1 MRASWHDFFGVL
13 RDYMNHF
20 ENLSPFLLA
29 LVVLAVGWMF
39 AIAISSLVRRMLQRT
54 DLDNRLVQWVVGGNT
69 PAIEIEKWVA
79 KGVYY
84 LILLFVAIAFFQV
97 LGFTSVTLPLNQML
111 VEIFTFAP
119 RIFSAGLLLFTAW
132 ILAKIVRTVV
142 SRILVAARVDDRLG
156 ESAGWQAGQKLAIA
170 ESISNTLYWL
180 VFLVFLPAI
189 LDALGLDGVLAPIH
203 AMLGKIL
210 GFLPNIFSGAV
221 ILFIGWFAA
230 RIVQRIVTNILA
242 ATGIDEA
249 GERVG
254 AGGIMG
260 GQALSGLA
268 GLILY
273 TLILVLA
280 ATAALDALKFEA
292 ISGPVSQMLGI
303 VLGALPALFTAG
315 LVLLMAL
322 LIGRFLA
329 RLVSELL
336 RGMGFDSILSRL
348 GIGKEPS
355 NGEITPSDIVGKL
368 LQMAVLV
375 FAAIEAAHLIGFAG
389 LASLLIDLTIFAGHV
404 VLGIFIFGVGLFL
417 ANTVGGLVVERGGA
431 QGPMFRILIRGA
443 IMVLTT
449 AMALREMGL
458 ASEIINLAFG
468 LLLGAIAVAI
478 AIAFGFGSRD
488 IAAREV
494 EKWLVSI
501 RKDES
506 KNK

>member
-1 MRASWHDFFGVL
+1 MTGSWQDFFGVL
-13 RDYMNHF
+13 KDYLNHF

-29 LVVLAVGWMF
+29 LVVLAAGWMF

-54 DLDNRLVQWVVGGNT
+54 DLDNRLVQWVVGDNT
-69 PAIEIEKWVA
+69 PAIEIEKWAA

-119 RIFSAGLLLFTAW
+119 RIFSAGLLFFTAW
-132 ILAKIVRTVV
+132 ILAKIVRTVINKV
-142 SRILVAARVDDRLG
+142 LVAARVDDRLG
-156 ESAGWQAGQKLAIA
+156 ESAGWQAGQLAIA

-189 LDALGLDGVLAPIH
+189 LDTLGLDGVLAPIH
-203 AMLGKIL
+203 AMLGKVL
-210 GFLPNIFSGAV
+210 GFLPNIFSCGI

-230 RIVQRIVTNILA
+230 RIVQRIVTNVLA
-242 ATGIDEA
+242 ATGIDQA

-254 AGGIMG
+254 AGAIMG
-260 GQALSGLA
+260 GQALSSLA

-273 TLILVLA
+273 TLVLVLA
-280 ATAALDALKFEA
+280 AAAALDALEFEA
-292 ISGPVSQMLGI
+292 ISGPVSQMLAI
-303 VLGALPALFTAG
+303 IFGALPAIFTAG
-315 LVLLMAL
+315 LVLLVAL

-329 RLVSELL
+329 RMVSELL

-348 GIGKEPS
+348 GIGREPS
-355 NGEITPSDIVGKL
+355 NGEITPSEIVGKL
-368 LQMAVLV
+368 LQLAVLV
-375 FAAIEAAHLIGFAG
+375 FAAIEAANMIGFSG
-389 LASLLIDLTIFAGHV
+389 LASMLIDLTIFAGHV

-431 QGPMFRILIRGA
+431 QGPLFRILIRGA
-443 IMVLTT
+443 ILVLTT

-458 ASEIINLAFG
+458 ANEIINLAFG
-468 LLLGAIAVAI
+468 LLLGAIAIAI
-478 AIAFGFGSRD
+478 AIAFGFGSRE

-501 RKDES
+501 RKDDS
-506 KNK
+506 KE